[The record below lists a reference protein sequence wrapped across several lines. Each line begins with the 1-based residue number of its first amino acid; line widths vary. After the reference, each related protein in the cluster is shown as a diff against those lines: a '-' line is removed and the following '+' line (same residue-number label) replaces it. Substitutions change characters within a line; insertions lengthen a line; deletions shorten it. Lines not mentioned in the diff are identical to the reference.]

1 LTNNLDYKDIMDQI
15 FDLEEYLV
23 VIRGFS
29 DIYRYELPFHSP
41 FFFKD
46 LKSENFWILMGRV
59 DNDSILEALVEY
71 DFEVDKE
78 GEYEFKAILKY
89 IKGDYSTGESGY
101 WEIKHIEFE
110 LIQTF
115 QEREREYKLNEL
127 LNFNNLFE

>member
-1 LTNNLDYKDIMDQI
+1 MENETWKDIMDYI
-15 FDLEEYLV
+15 FELEEGV
-23 VIRGFS
+23 SVIIGCS
-29 DIYRYELPFHSP
+29 DISRYESPFPSP

-59 DNDSILEALVEY
+59 DNDSILETLVEY
-71 DFEVDKE
+71 ECEVDKE

-89 IKGDYSTGESGY
+89 FKGDYSTGESGY
-101 WEIKHIEFE
+101 WEIQHIEFK

-127 LNFNNLFE
+127 LNFNNFFE